1 MILLHGVFV
10 NQIECFLIYI
20 FCYNLLF
27 FIVYASCLFI
37 IKTSPYIIW
46 FSCASSAYRI
56 LFYSVFLRFKMILT
70 FFASGSKTKRFSKNQ
85 TILLWKPNDSRKT
98 KRFRSENQTIS
109 EKPNDFAFLSTI
121 LKTKRFFYSQK
132 NKPGNRFPACHYI
145 TSFSFIISNFIP
157 SFLFIYLYIFPL
169 IL

>member
-20 FCYNLLF
+20 FCYNLLS

-46 FSCASSAYRI
+46 FSCASNAYRI
-56 LFYSVFLRFKMILT
+56 LFYSVFLRSKMILT
-70 FFASGSKTKRFSKNQ
+70 FFASGSKTKRFSENQ
-85 TILLWKPNDSRKT
+85 TIFLRKPNDFRKT
-98 KRFRSENQTIS
+98 KRFCFSIYDIKNQTI
-109 EKPNDFAFLSTI
+109 FL
-121 LKTKRFFYSQK
+121 QPK
-132 NKPGNRFPACHYI
+132 NKPGNRFLACHYI
-145 TSFSFIISNFIP
+145 TSFSFTISNFIP
-157 SFLFIYLYIFPL
+157 SFLFIYLYIFSL

>member
-20 FCYNLLF
+20 FCYNLLS

-56 LFYSVFLRFKMILT
+56 LFYSVFLRSKMILT
-70 FFASGSKTKRFSKNQ
+70 FFASGSKTKRFSENQ
-85 TILLWKPNDSRKT
+85 TILLQKPNDSRKT
-98 KRFRSENQTIS
+98 KRFCSKNQTIP

-132 NKPGNRFPACHYI
+132 
-145 TSFSFIISNFIP
+145 TSQEIDSWLATTLLLFHLL
-157 SFLFIYLYIFPL
+157 FLILSHLFYLYTYIFFL
-169 IL
+169 